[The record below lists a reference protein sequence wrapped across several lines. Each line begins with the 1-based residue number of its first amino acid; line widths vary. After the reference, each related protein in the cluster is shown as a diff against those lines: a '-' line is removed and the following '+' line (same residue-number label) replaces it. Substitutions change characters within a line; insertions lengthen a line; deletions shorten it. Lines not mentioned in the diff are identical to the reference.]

1 MRVPPGR
8 ALAPVPVVRGP
19 VVVVDE
25 DGVALAPE
33 PRDAAGRAA
42 EGVLRAAGRAGVA
55 ERGRGVA
62 PAPGLGSTRVIQR
75 RFNVSVPRARVPP
88 KASTLRDRSER

>member
-42 EGVLRAAGRAGVA
+42 ERVLRAAGHAGV
-55 ERGRGVA
+55 
-62 PAPGLGSTRVIQR
+62 S
-75 RFNVSVPRARVPP
+75 
-88 KASTLRDRSER
+88 